1 MRDELDEEEYIS
13 TRKETIDQ
21 LKEFEQSL
29 KRLVEGNVTLVD
41 SIGTAQLAIQAAI
54 RSSTSPDIL
63 NMFLKKEN
71 GALRS
76 RLAGLDSDLK
86 LGRISRESYES
97 QSIEI
102 LVLLDKLKEP
112 LNPVEQELVRKHKK
126 NMDGYVSASSSEI
139 ADSNVI
145 AQASKE
151 IQKSSS

>member
-1 MRDELDEEEYIS
+1 
-13 TRKETIDQ
+13 
-21 LKEFEQSL
+21 
-29 KRLVEGNVTLVD
+29 
-41 SIGTAQLAIQAAI
+41 
-54 RSSTSPDIL
+54 
-63 NMFLKKEN
+63 MFLKKEN

-112 LNPVEQELVRKHKK
+112 LNPVEQELVRKVSWHEVHGRETNNFSLYSIRKTW
-126 NMDGYVSASSSEI
+126 MDMFLHLHRKLVSKYGCVSQKI
-139 ADSNVI
+139 DPVVRLADSNVI
-145 AQASKE
+145 AQAAKE